1 MYYVVKV
8 GEFYIRG
15 YEVKSLDICIL
26 LSKELMRTFTKE
38 QAESL
43 AKKVNGEII
52 EMANQVTMCKEV
64 NSEN

>member
-1 MYYVVKV
+1 MYVVKV

-15 YEVKSLDICIL
+15 YEVKSLDMCIL

-52 EMANQVTMCKEV
+52 EMANQVTMCEEV

>member
-1 MYYVVKV
+1 MYVVKV
-8 GEFYIRG
+8 GEFYVRG
-15 YEVKSLDICIL
+15 YEVKSLDMCIL
-26 LSKELMRTFTKE
+26 LSKELMRTFSKE

-52 EMANQVTMCKEV
+52 EMANQVTMCEEV

>member
-52 EMANQVTMCKEV
+52 EMANQVTMCEEV